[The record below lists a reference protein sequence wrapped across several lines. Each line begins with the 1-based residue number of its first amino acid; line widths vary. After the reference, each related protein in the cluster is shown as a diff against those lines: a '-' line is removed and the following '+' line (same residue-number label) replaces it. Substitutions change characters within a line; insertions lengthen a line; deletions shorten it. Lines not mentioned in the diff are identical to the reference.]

1 MLTLRE
7 ESLSTGFG
15 SRGGQGPAGRPRA
28 VVIGAGLG
36 GLSAAARIGA
46 KGYDVTVLERLD
58 APGGRGYQYQ
68 RDGYRF
74 DAGPTILTAPF
85 VFEDLWKAC
94 GRDFHQDVTL
104 QRLDPMYRIRFDDGD
119 VFDASSDTEKMR
131 AEVARISPGDLEAYK
146 RFEQESGEIYR
157 YAFEKVANE
166 PANSFID
173 FLKMLPPLIRLGGYQ
188 SPHFYIS
195 RRIKHPKL
203 RFALSFHPLFIG
215 GNPFQTSSFYCLINH
230 LEQGWGV
237 SYVMGGTGAL
247 MRAMADLV
255 PSVGGRIRYNATVGE
270 ITTDGRRV
278 TGVKLQGGE
287 TLPADIVVSNA
298 DVATTYRTMLP
309 SVRRRVW
316 TDAKLDRMNYSMSV
330 FVWYFGTNRRYDDV
344 KHHTIAL
351 CDRYR
356 PLIKDIFHKKRIT
369 EDFSLYLYRPT
380 ATDPSMAPEGHDSFY
395 ALVPVPHLDS
405 GDDWGAEFAEA
416 YRRRVQKRL
425 EETLL
430 PGLGEAVTTSFVT
443 TPRDFQ
449 TRLLSAKGAA
459 FGFEPRLFQSG
470 WFRPHNNSEEVEGLY
485 FAGAGTHPGAGLPG
499 TVGSGAIVAG
509 LVPEPAT
516 LG

>member
-1 MLTLRE
+1 
-7 ESLSTGFG
+7 
-15 SRGGQGPAGRPRA
+15 
-28 VVIGAGLG
+28 
-36 GLSAAARIGA
+36 
-46 KGYDVTVLERLD
+46 
-58 APGGRGYQYQ
+58 
-68 RDGYRF
+68 
-74 DAGPTILTAPF
+74 
-85 VFEDLWKAC
+85 
-94 GRDFHQDVTL
+94 
-104 QRLDPMYRIRFDDGD
+104 
-119 VFDASSDTEKMR
+119 
-131 AEVARISPGDLEAYK
+131 
-146 RFEQESGEIYR
+146 
-157 YAFEKVANE
+157 
-166 PANSFID
+166 
-173 FLKMLPPLIRLGGYQ
+173 
-188 SPHFYIS
+188 
-195 RRIKHPKL
+195 
-203 RFALSFHPLFIG
+203 
-215 GNPFQTSSFYCLINH
+215 
-230 LEQGWGV
+230 
-237 SYVMGGTGAL
+237 
-247 MRAMADLV
+247 
-255 PSVGGRIRYNATVGE
+255 
-270 ITTDGRRV
+270 
-278 TGVKLQGGE
+278 
-287 TLPADIVVSNA
+287 
-298 DVATTYRTMLP
+298 MLP

-330 FVWYFGTNRRYDDV
+330 FVWYFGTKRRYDAV
-344 KHHTIAL
+344 KHHTIVL

-356 PLIKDIFHKKRIT
+356 PLIRDIFHKKRVT

-395 ALVPVPHLDS
+395 ALAPVPHLDS